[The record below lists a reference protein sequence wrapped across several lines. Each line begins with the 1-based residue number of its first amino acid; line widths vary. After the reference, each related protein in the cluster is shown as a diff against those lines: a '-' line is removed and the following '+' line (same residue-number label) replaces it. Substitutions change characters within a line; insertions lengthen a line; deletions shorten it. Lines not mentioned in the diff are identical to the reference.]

1 MRQLVSMIMILLP
14 MVCGAVTVADFPC
27 SREIRCDKVTAVETA
42 VFLFDD
48 RLYAHVDDDFGNMR
62 LFNAKEEEVPFLVRV
77 ARIDTTLTEVIP
89 VVMTRLSFSPDRN
102 GGMEI
107 IFTRG
112 MDDSIPDE
120 LKVVTPLSNFENRVK
135 VEGSNDRKKWEKL
148 ADAYPI
154 YDYSQYT
161 AMRMVTVPF
170 KKRRCDYYRV
180 TIARVTQM
188 KKSVFSKIVNET
200 GRGGDS
206 RKSEEFI
213 AMQEPFRID
222 RISFTGSARKRIRS
236 KIRQVPYTTEF
247 SRIVDDTENK
257 RTLLY
262 LRTQREPIASF
273 TLMTD
278 DKNFTRRVTVEATDN
293 TDDST
298 SWKHLCGGEILNI
311 SLGTFSKKQTE
322 IPLHGTCRYA
332 MYRIAIQNNDNT
344 PLKISNVTA
353 QGNVHEAVF
362 FHRGETTLKCCFG
375 GDTIPAPHYDIR
387 NVLQKA
393 PIVSEAVWQSG
404 AVVCR
409 EKAGEKRL
417 PVSPKLLL
425 IVAMGV
431 MVVVLV
437 SVLVTTLK
445 KVEKTGKVQPE
456 NKEGTPPSEE

>member
-1 MRQLVSMIMILLP
+1 MKQLINMVIVLLP

-27 SREIRCDKVTAVETA
+27 SREIRCEKMPEIETA

-48 RLYAHVDDDFGNMR
+48 RLYAQVDDDFGNMR
-62 LFNAKEEEVPFLVRV
+62 LFNSKEEEVPFLVRI
-77 ARIDTTLTEVIP
+77 AKIDTILTQVIP
-89 VVMTRLSFSPDRN
+89 VVMTRLSFSPATE
-102 GGMEI
+102 GMEI
-107 IFTRG
+107 VFTRG
-112 MDDSIPDE
+112 RDDSIPDE
-120 LKVVTPLSNFENRVK
+120 LNVVTSLINFENKVK
-135 VEGSNDRKKWEKL
+135 VEGSNDRKKWRIL
-148 ADAYPI
+148 ADDYPI

-170 KKRRCDYYRV
+170 KKRRYDYYRV

-206 RKSEEFI
+206 RKSEAFI

-222 RISFTGSARKRIRS
+222 RITFTGSVRKRIRS
-236 KIRQVPYTTEF
+236 KVREVPYATEF

-273 TLMTD
+273 SIVTNDM
-278 DKNFTRRVTVEATDN
+278 NFTRRVTVAATDN
-293 TDDST
+293 ADDST
-298 SWKHLCGGEILNI
+298 AWKHLCGGEILDI

-322 IPLHGTCRYA
+322 IPLHGTYRHT

-344 PLKISNVTA
+344 PLKISKVSA
-353 QGNVHEAVF
+353 HGSVHEAVF

-375 GDTIPAPHYDIR
+375 GDTIPAPHYDIS
-387 NVLQKA
+387 NVLRKA
-393 PIVSEAVWQSG
+393 PVVSETVWQSG

-417 PVSPKLLL
+417 PISPKLLL
-425 IVAMGV
+425 IVVMGV

-445 KVEKTGKVQPE
+445 KVENTGNVQPE
-456 NKEGTPPSEE
+456 KKENVPPSEE